1 MTLQS
6 GLPQTQ
12 SSATAK
18 MYKDTFAI
26 RGAGNDAGWIR
37 FFETSNNG
45 SLEIAT
51 GNDGSEPICV
61 RQYNASSA
69 MVRQAI
75 LLDASGNTSFPET
88 LTANIMS
95 PKRLKIPTTAPA
107 SPTTGDIWLE

>member
-1 MTLQS
+1 
-6 GLPQTQ
+6 
-12 SSATAK
+12 